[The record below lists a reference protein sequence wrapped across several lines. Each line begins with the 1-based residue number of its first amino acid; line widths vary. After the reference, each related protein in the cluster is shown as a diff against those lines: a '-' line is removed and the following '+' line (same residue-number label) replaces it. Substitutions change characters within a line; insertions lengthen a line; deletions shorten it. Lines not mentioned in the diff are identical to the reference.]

1 MKITI
6 DIDQERINF
15 LDITMELGTGLFKP
29 YRKPGDRP
37 LYVSAHSNH
46 PPHTLKNIPTGV
58 ERRLSDNSANRELF
72 DQEIPIYQ
80 AELDRVGHKHKLEYN
95 PRIQPIEPRKKKRSK
110 RKTYFNP
117 PYSMNVA
124 TNVGQ
129 EFLKLIDEHF
139 PPGHI
144 LRSVMN
150 RTTIKVSYRCLPNMG
165 AQVAKHNSKILK
177 KSSQNVTARTPP
189 SCNCQRNKIQDCP
202 LPGACNQEGVIYQ
215 ATVKSDN
222 LSEETY
228 IGLAQNFKKRFYK
241 HKASLENYTEE
252 NSTTLSTYYWN
263 EIEAGAAPSI
273 SWKILE
279 KNVPTFN
286 PVSGKCQLC
295 IREKFNIILKPQLC
309 SLNRRQEIFAHCR
322 HKRAKLIERPP
333 T

>member
-1 MKITI
+1 MHVILKDLPNSNSLLYRDDGAGVTTASARQQEKLRQSIIRIFAEQDLKITI
-6 DIDQERINF
+6 DIDQERIHF
-15 LDITMELGTGLFKP
+15 LDITMDLGTGLFKP

-150 RTTIKVSYRCLPNMG
+150 RSTIKVSYRCLPNMG

-177 KSSQNVTARTPP
+177 KSSQNVPVRTPP
-189 SCNCQRNKIQDCP
+189 SCNCQRNKIKDCP
-202 LPGACNQEGVIYQ
+202 LSGACSQEGVIY
-215 ATVKSDN
+215 
-222 LSEETY
+222 
-228 IGLAQNFKKRFYK
+228 
-241 HKASLENYTEE
+241 
-252 NSTTLSTYYWN
+252 
-263 EIEAGAAPSI
+263 
-273 SWKILE
+273 
-279 KNVPTFN
+279 
-286 PVSGKCQLC
+286 
-295 IREKFNIILKPQLC
+295 
-309 SLNRRQEIFAHCR
+309 
-322 HKRAKLIERPP
+322 
-333 T
+333 